1 VEEIADQVA
10 GADATRGQRVRLAV
24 EYAVLFFGAVIGYT
38 LAGSPGSPIPVL
50 LMMAGLAAWYLRRR
64 PDFDRASFW
73 RAAGLR
79 GQLPAMLARWAVAVA
94 VTLAGLAVFAPDRL
108 FDLPR
113 ERPLIWA
120 FVAVFY
126 PLLSVYPQE
135 LVYRA
140 FLMYRYAPVF
150 GTGRGLIVAS
160 AAAFGNAHIIFGNA
174 LSVVLTLAGGALF
187 ATRYRR
193 TGSLL
198 AASVEHALYGLL
210 VFTAGLGEYFY
221 HGA

>member
-1 VEEIADQVA
+1 MIDSREACESNRRRRPFTSRRQYGPVEELADPAAAEA
-10 GADATRGQRVRLAV
+10 GVRRGQRVRLAV
-24 EYAVLFFGAVIGYT
+24 EYTLLFVGAVVGYT

-64 PDFDRASFW
+64 PDFDQAAFW

-79 GQLPAMLARWAVAVA
+79 GQLPGMLALWAVAVA
-94 VTLAGLAVFAPDRL
+94 VTLAGLAVFA
-108 FDLPR
+108 
-113 ERPLIWA
+113 
-120 FVAVFY
+120 
-126 PLLSVYPQE
+126 
-135 LVYRA
+135 
-140 FLMYRYAPVF
+140 
-150 GTGRGLIVAS
+150 GRGLVAAS
-160 AAAFGNAHIIFGNA
+160 AAAFGCAHIIFGNA

-193 TGSLL
+193 TGSLF

>member
-1 VEEIADQVA
+1 MATVSEIADQVA
-10 GADATRGQRVRLAV
+10 VTPGQRVWLAA
-24 EYAVLFFGAVIGYT
+24 EYLVVFFGVVGGYT
-38 LAGSPGSPIPVL
+38 IAGSPGSPIPVL
-50 LMMAGLAAWYLRRR
+50 LAMAGLAAWYLWRQ
-64 PDFDRASFW
+64 PGFDAAAFW
-73 RAAGLR
+73 RRDGLR
-79 GQLPAMLARWAVAVA
+79 GQLPAMLARWAVAAALA
-94 VTLAGLAVFAPDRL
+94 VGALAVFAPDRL

-113 ERPLIWA
+113 ERPVIWA
-120 FVAVFY
+120 AVVVFY

-140 FLMYRYAPVF
+140 FVMHRYAPLF
-150 GTGRGLIVAS
+150 GTGPGLVAAS
-160 AAAFGNAHIIFGNA
+160 AASFGWAHIIFGNA

-210 VFTAGLGEYFY
+210 VFTVGLGEYFY